1 MEGRHHHPHHL
12 SGVGSLARYC
22 DALAPYRVPPPPPA
36 NQSPPPAASTSPWH
50 RMIQRPLVS
59 HFLQLVA
66 AAGGSSG
73 SGSESDSPSPPQ
85 PRKSRAFTIDA
96 ILGLSQPP
104 PVAASAAAHAQA
116 ALDFSRSTGDKNG
129 ESKKGGKSKRVRT
142 IFTPE
147 QLERLEAEFERQQY
161 MVGPERLYLAHAL
174 QLTEAQV
181 KVWFQNR
188 RIKWRKQHLEIQQQR
203 LAAMKQQQQQQHHQ
217 QAPQQRPPSTSAAPH
232 LQTRPHS
239 REMESGAES
248 SSAEDSNNHFISSSV
263 ES

>member
-1 MEGRHHHPHHL
+1 MEGRHPHPHL

-36 NQSPPPAASTSPWH
+36 NTATAASTTPWQ

-66 AAGGSSG
+66 AAGGS

-104 PVAASAAAHAQA
+104 PAASAAAHAQA

-203 LAAMKQQQQQQHHQ
+203 LAAMKQQQHQQ
-217 QAPQQRPPSTSAAPH
+217 QAPQQRPQSTSTAPH

-239 REMESGAES
+239 REMESAAES
-248 SSAEDSNNHFISSSV
+248 SCSADDSNNHFISSSADT
-263 ES
+263 